1 MHTDCSVLLGIK
13 KNLLAYELE
22 VQTKMTIITD
32 KDKIDKKIPNHL
44 AIIMDGNG
52 RWAQKQGKPRVF
64 GHKSGMDALQKIAI
78 HAQHEGIKV
87 LTVYAFS
94 TENWTRPAAEV
105 KFIMSLP
112 IDFYG
117 KFVPTLNK
125 ENIRIAM
132 IGTREGVPK
141 ATLKSIDQAMADT
154 AANTGMI
161 LTIALNYGGQ
171 NEILDAVRSLATD
184 VKSGEISAESISIE
198 SFEERLTTSVLP
210 AAYRN
215 PDLVIRTSGENRLS
229 NFLMWQTAYS
239 ELYFTET
246 LWPDFDEASL
256 DLAFDAFSKRD
267 RRYGGVKK

>member
-1 MHTDCSVLLGIK
+1 M
-13 KNLLAYELE
+13 AYELE
-22 VQTKMTIITD
+22 VQTKMTIIAD
-32 KDKIDKKIPNHL
+32 KDKIDKKVPNHL

-52 RWAQKQGKPRVF
+52 RWAQHQGKPRVF
-64 GHKSGMDALQKIAI
+64 GHKAGMDALQKIAI
-78 HAQHEGIKV
+78 HAQHEGVKV

-171 NEILDAVRSLATD
+171 NEILAAVRSLATD

-198 SFEERLTTSVLP
+198 SFEERLTTAVLP

-239 ELYFTET
+239 ELYFTKT

>member
-1 MHTDCSVLLGIK
+1 MVTTGI
-13 KNLLAYELE
+13 E
-22 VQTKMTIITD
+22 
-32 KDKIDKKIPNHL
+32 DKKVPGHL

-52 RWAQKQGKPRVF
+52 RWAQAQGKPRVF
-64 GHKSGMDALQKIAI
+64 GHKTGMDNLQKIAI
-78 HAQHEGIKV
+78 HAQNSGVKV

-117 KFVPTLNK
+117 KFVPTLHR
-125 ENIRIAM
+125 ENIRIMM

-141 ATLKSIDQAMADT
+141 STLKSIDQAVADT

-171 NEILDAVRSLATD
+171 NEILDAVKSLAQE
-184 VKSGEISAESISIE
+184 VKSGLLTTDDITQEA
-198 SFEERLTTSVLP
+198 FEHRLTTAILP
-210 AAYRN
+210 QVYRN

-239 ELYFTET
+239 ELYFTDT
-246 LWPDFDEASL
+246 LWPDFDEHALS
-256 DLAFDAFSKRD
+256 LAFDAFSKRD
-267 RRYGGVKK
+267 RRYGGVKA